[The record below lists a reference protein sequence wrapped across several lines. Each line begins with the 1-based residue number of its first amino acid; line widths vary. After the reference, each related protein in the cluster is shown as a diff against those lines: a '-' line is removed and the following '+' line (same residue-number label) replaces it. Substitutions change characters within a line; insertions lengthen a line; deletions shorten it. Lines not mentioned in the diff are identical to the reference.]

1 MKIQTLE
8 TYIKRTV
15 KPYGDLLRRA
25 EKGGL
30 KVEYS
35 EEGTVVVSDTQ
46 NRTMVLYFEN
56 EWVYKNN
63 LDNGLIKTVYNY
75 AR

>member
-8 TYIKRTV
+8 TYIKRTT

-30 KVEYS
+30 KVEYD
-35 EEGTVVVSDTQ
+35 EEGIVIVSDTN

-56 EWVYKNN
+56 EDIYKNN

-75 AR
+75 SK